1 MNNQIWKTLAIQS
14 VLSGIYVSAMGIWG
28 EKVMLSAF
36 VGCMACLI
44 PNSYAYIRMAKQSEN
59 NNAGQWLGYAYRIE
73 IGKWIMT
80 GTIFMMAFISKHP
93 WDPIVLFSGYVLI
106 QVSSMFVPFVI
117 KED

>member
-44 PNSYAYIRMAKQSEN
+44 PNSYAYIRMAKQSDN
-59 NNAGQWLGYAYRIE
+59 NNSGQWLVYAYRIE
-73 IGKWIMT
+73 IGEWRLANDRYHFLDVMYCEGPRGSSSFVVRICVNSVVQYVR
-80 GTIFMMAFISKHP
+80 TICH
-93 WDPIVLFSGYVLI
+93 
-106 QVSSMFVPFVI
+106 
-117 KED
+117 

>member
-1 MNNQIWKTLAIQS
+1 MRKSLTIQCL
-14 VLSGIYVSAMGIWG
+14 LSGVYILATGVWD

-44 PNSYAYIRMAKQSEN
+44 PNIYIYIRMAKQSDN
-59 NNAGQWLGYAYRIE
+59 NNAGQWLGHAYRSE
-73 IGKWIMT
+73 FGKWIMT
-80 GTIFMMAFISKHP
+80 GTIFIVAFMSKHS